1 MIKHLKTPDIAL
13 GSASAEPA
21 TTGAGIVF
29 SHPVVNELMDRL
41 GLCVFLDDQGLFAL
55 HRKGDA
61 SLNPPMNADQ
71 FIALC
76 RRTLRREL
84 CRERG
89 VTEDAISLAEVDHL
103 CRAMASYGNV
113 TADLEAFRKGE
124 T

>member
-1 MIKHLKTPDIAL
+1 MNKHLTTPDIAL
-13 GSASAEPA
+13 GSASTEPP

-41 GLCVFLDDQGLFAL
+41 ALCVSLDEQGLFGL
-55 HRKGDA
+55 HRKGGA

-84 CRERG
+84 CRKRG
-89 VTEDAISLAEVDHL
+89 VTEDALSLAEVDQL
-103 CRAMASYGNV
+103 CRELAGSRC
-113 TADLEAFRKGE
+113 LF
-124 T
+124 